1 MQNVIIPLDTKID
14 TDSLDVTHIPEDIKF
29 TKKNT
34 VEFNNVLSNLTYS
47 NGNGVPSTT
56 GKELKLENGKLLN
69 TDIPSTTK
77 AVKSVT
83 DFTYSIKGEI
93 VDTRI
98 ASDGVY
104 TIIKDPMNDY
114 HLFIDEDYCGK
125 VNKQTRS
132 YQTNYVIDEQTA
144 FIERSGTT
152 CYFVKSWL
160 ERSSSNSTRVA
171 IIKRLSVD
179 KIAHTN
185 NSTNYD
191 TVITK
196 TFSFTTGAWGSDA
209 LGTYYRYN
217 YMVGPVNNAANNV
230 YGADYEDMRK
240 CWFNDA
246 DNSVTRKFIGCVSDA
261 GNVTGQPYFECN
273 SLGQIYERD
282 NGVLVF
288 YPTTVDPDT
297 MVATNQASVVNMK
310 ETPTST
316 TDTPNQVG
324 QIGIGDMY
332 GVQAY
337 NFYEKSS
344 QSMKGP
350 AWQWP
355 NTLAGSSHY
364 WVELDP
370 TKSTGIAGPN
380 AKVAHDCFPYIGQE
394 LNKLF
399 NKGTLWDYGEGWAT
413 AAFQIR
419 GVQQVESG
427 GTYYDPTL
435 VVSYLALNKSYE
447 TRNGNTTVTGTNS
460 PNYRIDVAG
469 IESFNDTTVTTGLRP
484 YRVNTEDETLA
495 NATVITDKGRF
506 ITLNSTNINS
516 GTQPTITYSIG
527 GNLDNFVS
535 LIPEQKVLWTDS
547 DYNIYGLM
555 YNGLLTGISI
565 NGTLLDTPS
574 NGIEHIDIKTVGTD
588 LVVLLDNKKYIIN
601 ELGTDNVQVSK
612 VADFLYK
619 TNLLCPTNFIYE
631 DTKTIS
637 LIRGAIPFIGYTWNT
652 SLLYNNLNI
661 LMPDVGNSAN
671 DTFEIASGMNVT
683 LDSDIPVASYLL
695 PAVQIPTYVAS
706 SDLDNVNK
714 ILISERKMLVKPDL
728 SVCYDTDLID
738 VYFTHTLYS
747 TDITYKT
754 SFYGN
759 GVETFS
765 DKLKD
770 TSWWI
775 TSDIVIFPIGIASE
789 MLGVNYYAPTVKLGN
804 NYTAQ
809 LYTNDNTT
817 FAIFN
822 STQQV
827 YEGNQI
833 FTIYTNNYYYDGQA
847 VYYIGGSNE
856 NVSNEFVCYALGMEF
871 LCNSGTEAY
880 FWSEWEKRLYV
891 FTGSNTMQAADR
903 FSIFGD
909 LKDSLYSSHEQALY
923 LLFEDNSNY
932 ILICR
937 TQKDNYKIEFT
948 STDDCY
954 LLSSTKGAYV
964 VLDDKAVSPT
974 VSFTLYR
981 PVDEANKL
989 PLEIETEYIGDE
1001 GSLTKYGY
1009 ADIQVYNYNK
1019 TVELNIKM
1027 TIRNGIEETVETKT
1041 VKITPNM
1048 FKGTTYRCRVT
1059 PKNNIGTAFK
1069 LDVSSND
1076 VSITYMAIGMEQTT
1090 GLPGAPVNGRI

>member
-14 TDSLDVTHIPEDIKF
+14 TDTVNITHTPEDIRLS
-29 TKKNT
+29 KKNT
-34 VEFNNVLSNLTYS
+34 IEYNGLLSNLTYS
-47 NGNGVPSTT
+47 NGNGIPSTT
-56 GKELKLENGKLLN
+56 GKELKLVNGQLLN

-77 AVKSVT
+77 AVKVVT

-104 TIIKDPMNDY
+104 TIIKDPMNGY

-125 VNKQTRS
+125 VVKQTTS
-132 YQTNYVIDEQTA
+132 YLSSHTIEEQTA

-160 ERSSSNSTRVA
+160 ERTSTNSTRTA
-171 IIKRLSVD
+171 ILKRLSVNRTT
-179 KIAHTN
+179 HTN
-185 NSTNYD
+185 NSTSYD
-191 TVITK
+191 TIVTK
-196 TFSFTTGAWGSDA
+196 TFSIVTGTSGSDA
-209 LGTYYRYN
+209 LGTYYKRY
-217 YMVGPVNNAANNV
+217 YMIGPINNAANNV

-240 CWFNDA
+240 CWFKDD
-246 DNSVTRKFIGCVSDA
+246 DNNVTKEFIGCVSDT
-261 GNVTGQPYFECN
+261 GNVTGQPHFNCSSN
-273 SLGQIYERD
+273 QVYERD

-288 YPTTVDPDT
+288 YPTTTTP
-297 MVATNQASVVNMK
+297 ATIITANKANVENMK
-310 ETPTST
+310 ATPTST

-324 QIGIGDMY
+324 QIDIGSIY
-332 GVQAY
+332 GAQAY
-337 NFYEKSS
+337 NFYKKSN
-344 QSMKGP
+344 QTMNGP
-350 AWQWP
+350 IWSWTG
-355 NTLAGSSHY
+355 TLAGSSKY

-370 TKSTGIAGPN
+370 TKSTGVAGPN

-394 LNKLF
+394 CNKLF

-413 AAFQIR
+413 SVFQIR
-419 GVQQVESG
+419 GVQQVGSS

-435 VVSYLALNKSYE
+435 VVSSLALNKNFE
-447 TRNGNTTVTGTNS
+447 IRNGNTTVSGTS
-460 PNYRIDVAG
+460 HISQCTDVKG
-469 IESFNDTTVTTGLRP
+469 IESYNDTTVTTGLRP
-484 YRVNTEDETLA
+484 YRVNSEDETLA
-495 NATVITDKGRF
+495 NATVFTDKGRF

-547 DYNIYGLM
+547 DYDIYGLF
-555 YNGLLTGISI
+555 YNGLLTSISI

-574 NGIEHIDIKTVGTD
+574 NGIEHIDIKKVGTT
-588 LVVLLDNKKYIIN
+588 LMVLLDNKKYVIN
-601 ELGTDNVQVSK
+601 ELGTDNVQISK

-652 SLLYNNLNI
+652 NLLYNNMNI

-695 PAVQIPTYVAS
+695 PAIQIPTYVAS

-714 ILISERKMLVKPDL
+714 MLISERKMLVKPDL
-728 SVCYDTDLID
+728 SVCYETDLID

-759 GVETFS
+759 GVETYS

-775 TSDIVIFPIGIASE
+775 TSDIVIFPIGISSE

-856 NVSNEFVCYALGMEF
+856 NVSNEFVCYALGMTF

-880 FWSEWEKRLYV
+880 FWSKWEKRLYV
-891 FTGSNTMQAADR
+891 FTGSHTMQAADR

-923 LLFEDNSNY
+923 LLFEDDDKY
-932 ILICR
+932 ILVCR

-964 VLDDKAVSPT
+964 VLDDKAVSPS
-974 VSFTLYR
+974 VSFILYR
-981 PVDEANKL
+981 PADEANKL

-1009 ADIQVYNYNK
+1009 ADIQIYNHNK
-1019 TVELNIKM
+1019 TVILNIKM
-1027 TIRNGIEETVETKT
+1027 TIRNGIEEKVETEKKT
-1041 VKITPNM
+1041 ITPQM

-1069 LDVSSND
+1069 LDVSSD
-1076 VSITYMAIGMEQTT
+1076 DASISYMSIGMEQTG
-1090 GLPGAPVNGRI
+1090 GLPGAPVQGRI

>member
-14 TDSLDVTHIPEDIKF
+14 TDTVSVTHIPDDIRF
-29 TKKNT
+29 EKKNT
-34 VEFNNVLSNLTYS
+34 IEYNGLLSNLTYT
-47 NGNGVPSTT
+47 NGTGVPSTT
-56 GKELKLENGKLLN
+56 GKELKLENGQLLG
-69 TDIPSTTK
+69 TAISSTTK
-77 AVKSVT
+77 AVKSV
-83 DFTYSIKGEI
+83 DKFNYSVKGKI

-98 ASDGVY
+98 ATDGVY
-104 TIIKDPMNDY
+104 TIIKDSINDY

-125 VNKQTRS
+125 VVKQTRS
-132 YQTNYVIDEQTA
+132 YQTNFIIEEQTA

-152 CYFVKSWL
+152 CYFVKSWV
-160 ERSSSNSTRVA
+160 ERRSDNSTRVA
-171 IIKRLSVD
+171 IIKRLSVNRTT
-179 KIAHTN
+179 HTN
-185 NSTNYD
+185 NSTSYD
-191 TVITK
+191 TIITK
-196 TFSFTTGAWGSDA
+196 TFNFTIGFSGSDA
-209 LGTYYRYN
+209 LGTYYKHY
-217 YMVGPVNNAANNV
+217 YMIGPVNNAANNV
-230 YGADYEDMRK
+230 YGANYEDMRK

-246 DNSVTRKFIGCVSDA
+246 DNSVTKEFIGCVSDT
-261 GNVTGQPYFECN
+261 GNVSGQPYFNCL
-273 SLGQIYERD
+273 SLGQIYEKD

-288 YPTTVDPDT
+288 YPTTTTP
-297 MVATNQASVVNMK
+297 ATLITANKANVESMK
-310 ETPTST
+310 ATPTST

-324 QIGIGDMY
+324 QIDTGSMY
-332 GVQAY
+332 GAQAY
-337 NFYEKSS
+337 NFYRKSTQAMS
-344 QSMKGP
+344 GP
-350 AWQWP
+350 SWNWP
-355 NTLAGSSHY
+355 ATLAGSSKY
-364 WVELDP
+364 WVELNP
-370 TKSTGIAGPN
+370 TKSTGVAGPN

-394 LNKLF
+394 CNKLF
-399 NKGTLWDYGEGWAT
+399 NRGTLWDYGEGWAT
-413 AAFQIR
+413 SVFQIR
-419 GVQQVESG
+419 SVQQVESG

-435 VVSYLALNKSYE
+435 VVSFIALNKNFE
-447 TRNGNTTVTGTNS
+447 TRNGNTTESSTITS
-460 PNYRIDVAG
+460 SYRIDVGG
-469 IESFNDTTVTTGLRP
+469 IESYNDSTVTTGLRP

-495 NATVITDKGRF
+495 NATVFTDKGRF

-527 GNLDNFVS
+527 GDLDGFVS
-535 LIPEQKVLWTDS
+535 LIPEQRALWSDS
-547 DYNIYGLM
+547 NYNIYGLY
-555 YNGLLTGISI
+555 YNGLLTGVSV
-565 NGTLLDTPS
+565 NSTLLDTPS
-574 NGIEHIDIKTVGTD
+574 NGIEHIDIKMIDTD
-588 LVVLLDNKKYIIN
+588 LVILLDNKKFTIN
-601 ELGTDNVQVSK
+601 ELGSDNVQISK

-631 DTKTIS
+631 DSKTIS

-652 SLLYNNLNI
+652 SLINSLSI

-671 DTFEIASGMNVT
+671 DIFEIASGMNTT

-714 ILISERKMLVKPDL
+714 VLILERKMLVKPDL
-728 SVCYDTDLID
+728 SVCYETDLID

-754 SFYGN
+754 SFNGD
-759 GVETFS
+759 GVETYN

-775 TSDIVIFPIGIASE
+775 TSDIVIFPIGIATE
-789 MLGVNYYAPTVKLGN
+789 MLGVNYYAPTVELGS

-809 LYTNDNTT
+809 LYTHENTT

-822 STQQV
+822 SAQQI

-847 VYYIGGSNE
+847 VYYVGGSNE
-856 NVSNEFVCYALGMEF
+856 NISNEFVCYVLGMKF

-880 FWSEWEKRLYV
+880 FWSDWEKRLYV

-903 FSIFGD
+903 FSIFGE

-923 LLFEDNSNY
+923 LLFKNDDTY
-932 ILICR
+932 TLICR

-948 STDDCY
+948 STNDCY
-954 LLSSTKGAYV
+954 LLTSTKGAYI
-964 VLDDKAVSPT
+964 VLDDGSTSPSVSY
-974 VSFTLYR
+974 TLYR
-981 PVDEANKL
+981 PVDEANTL
-989 PLEIETEYIGDE
+989 PLEIETEFIGDE

-1009 ADIQVYNYNK
+1009 ADIQVYNYKK
-1019 TVELNIKM
+1019 TVTLNIKM

-1069 LDVSSND
+1069 LDVSSDD
-1076 VSITYMAIGMEQTT
+1076 VSITYMAIGMEQTP
-1090 GLPGAPVNGRI
+1090 GLPGAPVLGRT

>member
-14 TDSLDVTHIPEDIKF
+14 TDTVNVTHTPEDIRF
-29 TKKNT
+29 SKKNT
-34 VEFNNVLSNLTYS
+34 VEYNGLLSNLTYT

-56 GKELKLENGKLLN
+56 GKELKLVNGQLLG
-69 TDIPSTTK
+69 TAIPSTTK
-77 AVKSVT
+77 AVKSV
-83 DFTYSIKGEI
+83 DKFTYSIKGEI

-104 TIIKDPMNDY
+104 TIIKDSMNDY
-114 HLFIDEDYCGK
+114 HLFINEDYCGK
-125 VNKQTRS
+125 VTKQTRS
-132 YQTNYVIDEQTA
+132 YQTNYIIDEQTA
-144 FIERSGTT
+144 FIERNGTT

-160 ERSSSNSTRVA
+160 EKNSYNSTRVA
-171 IIKRLSVD
+171 IIKRLSVNRTT
-179 KIAHTN
+179 HTN
-185 NSTNYD
+185 NSSSYD

-196 TFSFTTGAWGSDA
+196 TFTFTTGASGSDA
-209 LGTYYRYN
+209 LGTYYRRN

-230 YGADYEDMRK
+230 YGANYEDMRK

-246 DNSVTRKFIGCVSDA
+246 DNNVTKQFIGCVSDT
-261 GNVTGQPYFECN
+261 GNVTGQPFFECP
-273 SLGQIYERD
+273 SLYQIYERD

-288 YPTTVDPDT
+288 YPSTVTPATTV
-297 MVATNQASVVNMK
+297 AANQANVVNMK
-310 ETPTST
+310 ATPTVT

-324 QIGIGDMY
+324 QIDIGSMY

-337 NFYEKSS
+337 NFYKKST
-344 QSMKGP
+344 QSLNGP
-350 AWQWP
+350 IWSWP
-355 NTLAGSSHY
+355 NTLVGSSHY
-364 WVELDP
+364 WLELDP
-370 TKSTGIAGPN
+370 TKSTGVAGPN
-380 AKVAHDCFPYIGQE
+380 AKVAHDCFPYLGQE

-399 NKGTLWDYGEGWAT
+399 NRGTLWDYGEGWAT
-413 AAFQIR
+413 SVFQIR

-435 VVSYLALNKSYE
+435 VVSYLALNKNFE
-447 TRNGNTTVTGTNS
+447 TRNGNTTVSSTS
-460 PNYRIDVAG
+460 HPSYRLDVGG
-469 IESFNDTTVTTGLRP
+469 IESTNDTTVTTGLRP
-484 YRVNTEDETLA
+484 YKVNTEDETLA
-495 NATVITDKGRF
+495 NATVFTDKGRF

-527 GNLDNFVS
+527 GDLDGFVS
-535 LIPEQKVLWTDS
+535 LIPEQRLLWTDS
-547 DYNIYGLM
+547 NYNIYGLY

-574 NGIEHIDIKTVGTD
+574 NGIEHIDIKTIGTD

-601 ELGTDNVQVSK
+601 ELGTDNVQISK

-637 LIRGAIPFIGYTWNT
+637 LIRGAIPYIGYNWNT
-652 SLLYNNLNI
+652 SLANSLNI
-661 LMPDVGNSAN
+661 LMPDVGNSSN
-671 DTFEIASGMNVT
+671 DMFEIASGMNVT
-683 LDSDIPVASYLL
+683 LNSDIPVASYLL
-695 PAVQIPTYVAS
+695 PAVQIPMYVAS

-714 ILISERKMLVKPDL
+714 VLISERKMLIKPDL

-754 SFYGN
+754 SFN
-759 GVETFS
+759 GDGKETYN

-775 TSDIVIFPIGIASE
+775 TSDIVIFPIGIATE
-789 MLGVNYYAPTVKLGN
+789 MLGVNYYAPTVELGN

-809 LYTNDNTT
+809 LYTHENTT

-822 STQQV
+822 SAQQI

-847 VYYIGGSNE
+847 VYYVGGSNE
-856 NVSNEFVCYALGMEF
+856 NVSNEFVCYVLGMKF

-909 LKDSLYSSHEQALY
+909 LADSLYSSHEQALY
-923 LLFEDNSNY
+923 LLFKSNDTY
-932 ILICR
+932 TLICR

-948 STDDCY
+948 STNDCY
-954 LLSSTKGAYV
+954 LLSSTKGAYI
-964 VLDDKAVSPT
+964 VLDDGNVSPT
-974 VSFTLYR
+974 VSYTLYR
-981 PVDEANKL
+981 PVGEANTL

-1009 ADIQVYNYNK
+1009 ADIQVYNHNK
-1019 TVELNIKM
+1019 TVTLFIKM
-1027 TIRNGIEETVETKT
+1027 TIRNGIEEKVETQKK
-1041 VKITPNM
+1041 VITPQM
-1048 FKGTTYRCRVT
+1048 FKGITYRCRVT
-1059 PKNNIGTAFK
+1059 PQNNIGTAFK
-1069 LDVSSND
+1069 LNMSSD
-1076 VSITYMAIGMEQTT
+1076 DASISYMSIGMEQTG
-1090 GLPGAPVNGRI
+1090 GLPGAPVKGRT